1 MGDLRYDLFSPTK
14 AFNSH
19 INTSSYRNFKPIP
32 INSPTAM
39 GGGMRTMVAKHIKYN
54 TAFFPVGRGQG
65 VGLALLLLY

>member
-1 MGDLRYDLFSPTK
+1 
-14 AFNSH
+14 
-19 INTSSYRNFKPIP
+19 
-32 INSPTAM
+32 M